1 MGGEKLEK
9 KGANMNTKIL
19 SQKLSLAKKD
29 NWMDCATCVELPHY
43 IFFAEDRKT
52 LKKAKAIC
60 AVCPVKEECLEYA
73 LDTGGY
79 PKCGIMGGLT
89 ALERAA
95 LRKKRKSN
103 V

>member
-1 MGGEKLEK
+1 
-9 KGANMNTKIL
+9 MNTKTL
-19 SQKLSLAKKD
+19 SQKPFLRAREISKKD
-29 NWMDCATCVELPHY
+29 NWMDYATCADLPHY
-43 IFFAEDRKT
+43 IFFDENRQ
-52 LKKAKAIC
+52 LQKKAKAIC
-60 AVCPVKEECLEYA
+60 MVCPVREECLEYA
-73 LDTGGY
+73 LSTGGY